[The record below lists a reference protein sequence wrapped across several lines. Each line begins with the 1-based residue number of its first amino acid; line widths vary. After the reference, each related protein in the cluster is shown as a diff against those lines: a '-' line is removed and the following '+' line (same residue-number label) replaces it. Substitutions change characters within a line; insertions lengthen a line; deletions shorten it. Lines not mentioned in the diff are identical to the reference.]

1 MRIERE
7 CQSRLMQ
14 ASETNTIQVV
24 LNGEP
29 RSVPAG
35 LTVATLLS
43 WLNMDGSRVAVELN
57 REIVRQ
63 PAWATSEVDEGA
75 QVEVVWFVGGGAR

>member
-1 MRIERE
+1 
-7 CQSRLMQ
+7 MQ

-29 RSVPAG
+29 RNVPAG
-35 LTVATLLS
+35 LTVAKFLA
-43 WLNMDGSRVAVELN
+43 WLNMDASRVAVELN

-63 PAWATSEVDEGA
+63 PDWTAAEVCDGA
-75 QVEVVWFVGGGAR
+75 HVEVVWFVGGGSH

>member
-7 CQSRLMQ
+7 CQSRRMQ

-35 LTVATLLS
+35 MSIAGLLG

-63 PAWATSEVDEGA
+63 PDWAAAEVRAGA

>member
-7 CQSRLMQ
+7 CQTRRMQ

-35 LTVATLLS
+35 LTVAKLLA
-43 WLNMDGSRVAVELN
+43 WLNMDASRVAVELN

-63 PAWATSEVDEGA
+63 PAWATSEVQDGA